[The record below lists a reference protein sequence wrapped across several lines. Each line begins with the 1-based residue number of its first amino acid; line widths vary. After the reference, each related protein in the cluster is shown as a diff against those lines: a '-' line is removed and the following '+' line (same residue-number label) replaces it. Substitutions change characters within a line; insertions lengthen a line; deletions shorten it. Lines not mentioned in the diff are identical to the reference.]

1 MRGRPAEGRCKCV
14 TKEQLGNLI
23 LASEKQMYA
32 TAKSILK
39 QDADCADA
47 IQERC
52 SRRGRK
58 VDEKPA
64 ILYQEGGWG
73 EYAGRSCGD
82 RRGQPEAGACANN
95 GDQELHNVL
104 YQGNL
109 LLLKE
114 QGSEYRI
121 YTYYDTEGLCDIAGG
136 GTWGESGQAYDDI
149 VQSGA
154 AWSQKY

>member
-1 MRGRPAEGRCKCV
+1 MRYRKDAVGEDGKLMKNQLSYIKKGDGVNTLDEVVGIEEVSQKLVLV
-14 TKEQLGNLI
+14 TTT
-23 LASEKQMYA
+23 Y
-32 TAKSILK
+32 T
-39 QDADCADA
+39 
-47 IQERC
+47 
-52 SRRGRK
+52 
-58 VDEKPA
+58 
-64 ILYQEGGWG
+64 
-73 EYAGRSCGD
+73 
-82 RRGQPEAGACANN
+82 NN